1 MLNASIETYPFEL
14 VAAYV
19 ALDIASILGVHQA
32 LLAAGVEAP
41 ADFAVAFALSRLLRR
56 VRVPVDLA
64 VAGVIAKAFPA
75 LTQVQ
80 ITRVFHRVRHAEARP
95 AGGPSGVLTTSDAPI
110 ATAGLLNAPADS
122 TVGRV
127 VSAAARLIDRYGL
140 AFLVSQRMVV
150 GLASV
155 FTIYG
160 GLRAGVDVQGWL
172 AAHDLA
178 SAGGVAVGNVAGTWA
193 AAACCAAALF
203 PGVVL
208 GAGALAPRLAALRR
222 ALWKSGR

>member
-1 MLNASIETYPFEL
+1 VRLRLRHHRPGPRPPPARQPQLT
-14 VAAYV
+14 
-19 ALDIASILGVHQA
+19 HQA
-32 LLAAGVEAP
+32 QRHQCRP
-41 ADFAVAFALSRLLRR
+41 PPRRLLLR
-56 VRVPVDLA
+56 
-64 VAGVIAKAFPA
+64 PA
-75 LTQVQ
+75 VQ

-178 SAGGVAVGNVAGTWA
+178 SAGGMAVGNVAGTWA